1 MTRPGLISLASLFE
15 REAALEAVNA
25 TVEATRRGDRSTLFL
40 SGEAGLGKTSLIAHA
55 RGVAAG
61 LSIGW
66 AEGVAAET
74 VLPFGL
80 LGQALGPLGVL
91 GGVEGTFGLD
101 SAQVRVSVYHRCT
114 RALQGLCTAQPRLLL
129 IDDLHWADS
138 DSLGLLSFL
147 LRRLRD
153 QPLGIIAAMRPWPS
167 EATALAEELEAAGQ
181 ASVERLSPLGGAFA
195 EQVAQRAAGREL
207 YPAELEQLLASC
219 RGNPFLLTQAGAAT
233 RARAGS
239 VARGGNP
246 TRQLVA
252 RFAGF
257 PPSVLVVAKAASVAG
272 IRFWPRLVGAVAAVD
287 DSTVSFALGAL
298 IRAGLA
304 HAQPDGQVEFAHPL
318 FAQALYESI
327 EQPERSRLHGLAMR
341 ALLAMGADPAQAAA
355 HAISGHLLA
364 DHAAI
369 EALEAAGRAA
379 LAMGALDGA
388 VTFFSAS
395 VDLAGQLATAK
406 LLLALAEAQL
416 AAGQTTEVKATCQRV
431 LDESPDRSTRV
442 DALVMLARLAWSLD
456 EMDELSERYEE
467 AVAAAEGTDR
477 LVDVLA
483 QAVMVLSKERGPRW
497 TASWSQRLRELGTEL
512 SPAQRTEVE
521 LAWGTAAAIAG
532 DAAGSEAIRA
542 ALGPANL
549 VSVIRSAAP
558 TAFPLMLAAAFDSR
572 LFVEQVRRS
581 RRALRRRLGDR

>member
-1 MTRPGLISLASLFE
+1 MTRPGLTSLADLFE

-80 LGQALGPLGVL
+80 LGQALGPLGAF
-91 GGVEGTFGLD
+91 GGVEATLGLD

-181 ASVERLSPLGGAFA
+181 ASVERLSPLGGASA

-341 ALLAMGADPAQAAA
+341 VSA
-355 HAISGHLLA
+355 GH
-364 DHAAI
+364 
-369 EALEAAGRAA
+369 GRRP
-379 LAMGALDGA
+379 GPG
-388 VTFFSAS
+388 
-395 VDLAGQLATAK
+395 G
-406 LLLALAEAQL
+406 
-416 AAGQTTEVKATCQRV
+416 C
-431 LDESPDRSTRV
+431 TR
-442 DALVMLARLAWSLD
+442 
-456 EMDELSERYEE
+456 
-467 AVAAAEGTDR
+467 
-477 LVDVLA
+477 
-483 QAVMVLSKERGPRW
+483 
-497 TASWSQRLRELGTEL
+497 
-512 SPAQRTEVE
+512 
-521 LAWGTAAAIAG
+521 
-532 DAAGSEAIRA
+532 
-542 ALGPANL
+542 NL
-549 VSVIRSAAP
+549 WP
-558 TAFPLMLAAAFDSR
+558 P
-572 LFVEQVRRS
+572 
-581 RRALRRRLGDR
+581 GG

>member
-80 LGQALGPLGVL
+80 LGQALGPLGVS
-91 GGVEGTFGLD
+91 GGKGTFGLD

-252 RFAGF
+252 RSAGF

-327 EQPERSRLHGLAMR
+327 EQPERSRLHGLAM
-341 ALLAMGADPAQAAA
+341 ALCWP
-355 HAISGHLLA
+355 
-364 DHAAI
+364 
-369 EALEAAGRAA
+369 
-379 LAMGALDGA
+379 
-388 VTFFSAS
+388 
-395 VDLAGQLATAK
+395 
-406 LLLALAEAQL
+406 
-416 AAGQTTEVKATCQRV
+416 
-431 LDESPDRSTRV
+431 
-442 DALVMLARLAWSLD
+442 W
-456 EMDELSERYEE
+456 
-467 AVAAAEGTDR
+467 
-477 LVDVLA
+477 
-483 QAVMVLSKERGPRW
+483 
-497 TASWSQRLRELGTEL
+497 
-512 SPAQRTEVE
+512 
-521 LAWGTAAAIAG
+521 
-532 DAAGSEAIRA
+532 
-542 ALGPANL
+542 
-549 VSVIRSAAP
+549 AP
-558 TAFPLMLAAAFDSR
+558 TGPGGCTRNL
-572 LFVEQVRRS
+572 
-581 RRALRRRLGDR
+581 RAPAG